1 MVLAVLV
8 MIAAVGL
15 AVGLFRRARLASC
28 LSKAVLQYSE
38 DRKSLEQ
45 SFFQA
50 AAASGK
56 PRGLKWKECNFHEKL
71 LLTRDRSTGTFYG
84 LTGVTV
90 SFEAIA
96 GGDMEDVEEVGD
108 LRCATAVFV
117 YRDGHWTTDGR
128 VIFNLEPHE
137 ALQRYRDS
145 LEPMA
150 DQILAAGNE

>member
-8 MIAAVGL
+8 TITAVGL
-15 AVGLFRRARLASC
+15 AVGFFRRARLASR

-38 DRKSLEQ
+38 NRKSLER

-56 PRGLKWKECNFHEKL
+56 PRGLKWKQCDFHEKP
-71 LLTRDRSTGTFYG
+71 LLTRDRSTGEFYS
-84 LTGVTV
+84 LNGVTV

-96 GGDMEDVEEVGD
+96 GGDMEDVEAVGN

-137 ALQRYRDS
+137 VLQRYRDS
-145 LEPMA
+145 LEPV
-150 DQILAAGNE
+150 AGQDIASRDE